1 MEEESACEP
10 LPILNKEIFETDAL
24 LAVQH
29 LSYDID
35 KKSILKDL
43 SFEIEGEGITAV
55 LGANGS
61 GKSTLLRLLA
71 GFLEPTQGKIF
82 FEGESVLGPN
92 QKLVAG
98 HEEIALVRQD
108 NRLFPLHTVKENLN
122 HILRDEFEEV
132 KTHKIEQ
139 LSELLGLKHNLNR
152 VLKFLSGGEQQRVAI
167 AAALASNP
175 KLLLMDEPF
184 SQTDMYLKQE
194 LKGYLVEIVNQLKIH
209 ILFVSHEPQDAL
221 ALANNI
227 LILSDGKLIE
237 SGQPKD
243 LYYRPKTKVGAML
256 TGVCNWLPINVLKEK
271 NHNLH
276 QIGDEILVRSDQI
289 QIFKKLTSDSWASE
303 VIKLEF
309 CGFFQ
314 SVFLK
319 SEELKTTFLVTQP
332 TNLLFEKGQKVWVKL

>member
-10 LPILNKEIFETDAL
+10 LPILNKEIYDTDAL
-24 LAVQH
+24 LAVQG
-29 LSYDID
+29 LSFEID

-43 SFEIEGEGITAV
+43 SFEIGGEGITAV

-71 GFLEPTQGKIF
+71 GFLEPTDGKIF

-122 HILRDEFEEV
+122 HILRDEFEDV

-152 VLKFLSGGEQQRVAI
+152 ILKFLSGGEQQRVAI

-227 LILSDGKLIE
+227 LILSEGKLIE

-243 LYYRPKTKVGAML
+243 LYYYPKTKTGAML
-256 TGVCNWLPINVLKEK
+256 TGVCNWLPINLLNGKFD
-271 NHNLH
+271 NLH
-276 QIGDEILVRSDQI
+276 KIGDEVLVRSDQI
-289 QIFKKLTSDSWASE
+289 HLFEKVTSDSWSSE
-303 VIKLEF
+303 IIKVEF

-314 SVFLK
+314 NVFLK
-319 SEELKTTFLVTQP
+319 SEELKTTLITTQP
-332 TNLLFEKGQKVWVKL
+332 THQTYKVGQTIWFKL